1 MKKLLLHLFHGLTLM
16 VIALGFFGIS
26 FLYESNFATTA
37 VIQGDSQISVKMLD
51 GQEIELNR
59 GGEATSVSD
68 GESLEIGDMLSTGS
82 VADAYIE
89 FSGDGILR
97 MDNATKLVLTYLDI
111 EKAKYNFKVL
121 EGRVWLVNSYSN
133 ADVVLILN
141 GAAIFPGQ
149 SVIYAKQEENR
160 AYVYSHN
167 KNADLGIISNDI
179 AYDQEIS
186 FDSNDIINS
195 LYLPQ
200 GTSAT
205 VFANKVKENQATIAK
220 LLFSKMVKEFQ
231 YSVFNKNELI
241 TDSWLSENI
250 SKDIRMIA
258 RIRDERLEDI
268 RTRGLKY
275 SSLDASNYQLD
286 SFFRNIYNALTFSD
300 EKVGH
305 RNLEALYDLLY
316 DAQYLFDY
324 GRTDEAEERLATFN
338 SLANQLFLI
347 YGDELKQDYI
357 ERVKREYEYLSFA
370 SPSDSLFALRQ
381 VLQGIYLDSIKGQK
395 EEVEMKFKFLIEDLL
410 SIGYFAE
417 NNNIL
422 RINETFDKY
431 MTSFRDL
438 TEKYE
443 AVLKAEPLLVQK
455 QNQIMN
461 NIFVQHPSLYRQ
473 NYFTNK
479 LFVENKYLSL
489 LPSGEDKYEE
499 IQNIILQRIDFL
511 SRLQNFFLSGSVPLI
526 DAQNILAL
534 LFSEISKIELP
545 DSYQVAIKQL
555 FDERLEDFGIFYR
568 FLSSQEY
575 VSSTVRGITM
585 RERFDRFKKDNK
597 ELIKNDEVSAEIIE
611 RAETGVPVDYELG
624 KVIVD
629 EESSPSASFLN
640 EEVIEINIDGELTTK
655 ENEVVNDV
663 ETTSV
668 TRVPR
673 VRPSN

>member
-16 VIALGFFGIS
+16 VIALGFFGVS
-26 FLYESNFATTA
+26 FLYESNFVTTV
-37 VIQGDSQISVKMLD
+37 VIQGDPQIAVKMLD

-59 GGEATSVSD
+59 GGEVMMITEEPLVV
-68 GESLEIGDMLSTGS
+68 GDILSTGS
-82 VADAYIE
+82 VSDAYIE
-89 FSGDGILR
+89 FSGDGVLR
-97 MDNATKLVLTYLDI
+97 MDNTTKLVLTYLDA
-111 EKAKYNFKVL
+111 EKAKYNFKLL
-121 EGRVWLVNSYSN
+121 EGRIWLVNSYSN
-133 ADVVLILN
+133 ADVVLLFN
-141 GAAIFPGQ
+141 GAAAFPGQ
-149 SVIYAKQEENR
+149 SVIYAKQDENR
-160 AYVYSHN
+160 AYIYSHT
-167 KNADLGIISNDI
+167 KNVDLGITSNEID
-179 AYDQEIS
+179 DNQEILL
-186 FDSNDIINS
+186 DSEYIINS

-205 VFANKVKENQATIAK
+205 IFANKVKENQTTIAK

-231 YSVFNKNELI
+231 YSVFNKNELV
-241 TDSWLSENI
+241 TDSWLGDNV
-250 SKDIRMIA
+250 SKDVKMIA
-258 RIRDERLEDI
+258 KIRDERLEDI

-286 SFFRNIYNALTFSD
+286 GLFRNFYNALTFSD
-300 EKVGH
+300 SKVGH

-324 GRTDEAEERLATFN
+324 GRTKEAEERLDTFT

-347 YGDELKQDYI
+347 YGDELKQTYI

-370 SPSDSLFALRQ
+370 SPNDSLFALRQ

-395 EEVEMKFKFLIEDLL
+395 EEIEMKFKFLIEDLL

-422 RINETFDKY
+422 KINETFDKY
-431 MTSFRDL
+431 MKSFREL
-438 TEKYE
+438 TERYE
-443 AVLKAEPLLVQK
+443 AALKVDPSLVQK

-473 NYFTNK
+473 NFFTNK

-499 IQNIILQRIDFL
+499 VQSIILQRIDFL
-511 SRLQNFFLSGSVPLI
+511 SKLQNFFLAGSVPI
-526 DAQNILAL
+526 VDAQNILAL

-555 FDERLEDFGIFYR
+555 FDERLEDFGVFYR
-568 FLSSQEY
+568 FLNSQEY

-611 RAETGVPVDYELG
+611 KAETGVNTDYELG
-624 KVIVD
+624 KIIV
-629 EESSPSASFLN
+629 EEEATPSVSPLN
-640 EEVIEINIDGELTTK
+640 EEKIEINIDGEITSK
-655 ENEVVNDV
+655 ENEVVIEQ
-663 ETTSV
+663 ETPLV
-668 TRVPR
+668 PRVPR